1 MNSRLRVALLLL
13 CVCVSAASARALD
26 AYIWEPSN
34 TTVTALRGLTQSLT
48 EAGFTVQPLPKDKS
62 PTDLKADLIVFG
74 SFASFDP
81 DYAAYLKKY
90 AENLRQFA
98 EQGGVLLQLAQKEES
113 QISQPFLPADL
124 RASRGD
130 FASADLRVTAP
141 MHPLTAGLAAADGR
155 IDLPTHLQLS
165 PGWHT
170 FMEQQGCA
178 VLIGAGE
185 GIDDPVLLEA
195 PVGQGRILLAS
206 LFFDRLRDEQG
217 KLAAP
222 PAYEKF
228 AQKFSANLAAYVRAV
243 RENKAPAVQ
252 AAPKPVPL
260 PFVPGSWTIAVLPDT
275 QYYSQKY
282 PDVFESQT
290 KWIAAHVA
298 ENNIRYVL
306 HLGDITNDNKEPTW
320 VNARR
325 AMSHLDG
332 KVPYAIVAGN
342 HDYGPGG
349 NSADRTSFFNQYF
362 PLAQYQDWPTFGGAM
377 EPGKMDNTWHHFE
390 AGGKKWLILALEW
403 APRDE
408 VVTWA
413 NGILKDH
420 PDHLG
425 ILITHAYMSSDD
437 RRFDR
442 DAFGKQSA
450 SPHNYALEQHGGVND
465 GGDLWRK
472 LVSLHPNMVMTING
486 HTLQDGVARLSS
498 EGVHGN
504 VVHQMLANYQRMR
517 PTNGNGFL
525 RLYEFLPDGRTIQVR
540 TYSPYW
546 DIYKTDSQNQF
557 TLTIQPP
564 TK

>member
-1 MNSRLRVALLLL
+1 MKPALLAVVWVLL
-13 CVCVSAASARALD
+13 SLAAAQSRDLT
-26 AYIWEPSN
+26 AYVWEAENKTITDTS
-34 TTVTALRGLTQSLT
+34 GLTRSLT
-48 EAGFTVQPLPKDKS
+48 DAGFTVAPLPRDKK
-62 PTDLKADLIVFG
+62 PTELKADLIAFS
-74 SFASFDP
+74 SFANLDP
-81 DYAAYLKKY
+81 DYPAYLKKY
-90 AENLRQFA
+90 SENLRQFV

-113 QISQPFLPADL
+113 QISQPFLPEGL

-130 FASADLRVTAP
+130 AVLGDIRVTAP
-141 MHPLTAGLAAADGR
+141 DHPLMAGLAGTDGKV
-155 IDLPTHLQLS
+155 DLPVHLQFK

-178 VLIGAGE
+178 ILMGAGS
-185 GIDDPVLLEA
+185 GLDDPVLLEA
-195 PVGQGRILLAS
+195 PAGRGRILLAS
-206 LFFDRLRDEQG
+206 LFIDRLRDASG
-217 KLAAP
+217 TLTAP
-222 PAYEKF
+222 AAYEKF
-228 AQKFSANLAAYVRAV
+228 ATKFMANLAAYVRAV
-243 RENKAPAVQ
+243 QQNQAPAVQ
-252 AAPKPVPL
+252 PAPKPVPL
-260 PFVPGSWTIAVLPDT
+260 PFVPGSFTIAVLPDT

-290 KWIAAHVA
+290 KWIAAHV
-298 ENNIRYVL
+298 EDNNIRYVL

-349 NSADRTSFFNQYF
+349 NSADRTSYFNQYF
-362 PLAQYQDWPTFGGAM
+362 PLSKYESWPTFGGAM

-390 AGGKKWLILALEW
+390 AGGKKWIILALEW
-403 APRDE
+403 APRDT
-408 VVTWA
+408 VVAWA
-413 NGILKDH
+413 DRILTEH

-442 DAFGKQSA
+442 QSHGKQSA
-450 SPHNYALEQHGGVND
+450 SPHNYALEQLPDGVND

-472 LVSLHPNMVMTING
+472 LVSRHPNMVMTING

-498 EGVHGN
+498 QGEHGN
-504 VVHQMLANYQRMR
+504 TVHQMLANYQRMR

-525 RLYEFLPDGRTIQVR
+525 RLYEFHPDGQTIQVR

-546 DIYKTDSQNQF
+546 DLYKTDTQNQF
-557 TLTIQPP
+557 TLKILPAS
-564 TK
+564 K